1 MRREIIQNVLIILFF
16 VACGIGW
23 WTEYVMPRH
32 RVEMA
37 AHTCMAEQGISPCH
51 YEGTAAKWNI
61 CAQQASK
68 DHGSRLL
75 RVMGL

>member
-32 RVEMA
+32 RIEMD
-37 AHTCMAEQGISPCH
+37 AHTCMSEQGFTPCR
-51 YEGTAAKWNI
+51 YEGAEAKWDA
-61 CAQQASK
+61 CFDKASK
-68 DHGSRLL
+68 EHGSALL